1 MARKK
6 HVPEDVAFRL
16 AQKAKA
22 AVKKAKAA
30 EAKTKA
36 AEKKA
41 VAAEEK
47 AAATDG
53 EDDFD
58 DFDDFDDDDDQ
69 DVDAEVA
76 APEGDEQEIQ
86 DSPESDDDQDV
97 DAEVAAPEGDEQ
109 EIQDSPDSDDDE
121 LDVLLKHAE
130 ESESGET
137 KVERADRLAEEGDF
151 NGALE
156 IWKELTAGNESDPA
170 NWRGLASV
178 LESRNQE
185 GDSAKARTTRGHADR
200 LETQAV
206 AEATGRKMEDIIA
219 DLLDDGVL
227 NFSAGSD
234 AKEQQDIAEDD
245 DLTKLPGI
253 GSVGQDKL
261 ISAGIETFE
270 QLSGRS
276 DEEIAEIIGAK
287 RMEAWSSMAKM
298 HSNEKK

>member
-1 MARKK
+1 M
-6 HVPEDVAFRL
+6 

-36 AEKKA
+36 AEKKAVAAEEKAVAAEEKAVAAEEKA

-86 DSPESDDDQDV
+86 DSP
-97 DAEVAAPEGDEQ
+97 
-109 EIQDSPDSDDDE
+109 DSEDDE

-298 HSNEKK
+298 LSNEKK